1 MTTLTIGKAARLAG
15 VGVETVRF
23 YEREGLLERP
33 HRRGSGYRQYGEE
46 VVARLRFIRR
56 AKDLGFTLA
65 EVKELIALS
74 DDPQATRADL
84 RSRAVAKIADIEGRV
99 RDLLRIKGALE
110 TLTASCDGHG
120 GLAGCPILHALD
132 GGEENAAEG

>member
-1 MTTLTIGKAARLAG
+1 MKSLTIGMVARRAG

-33 HRRGSGYRQYGEE
+33 ARRESGYRQYGEE

-56 AKDLGFTLA
+56 AKDLGFTLT
-65 EVKELIALS
+65 EIKELIAS
-74 DDPQATRADL
+74 SHDPQATRADL
-84 RSRAVAKIADIEGRV
+84 RSRAVAKVADIEGRV

-120 GLAGCPILHALD
+120 SLAGCPILHALD
-132 GGEENAAEG
+132 GVEVHAVEG